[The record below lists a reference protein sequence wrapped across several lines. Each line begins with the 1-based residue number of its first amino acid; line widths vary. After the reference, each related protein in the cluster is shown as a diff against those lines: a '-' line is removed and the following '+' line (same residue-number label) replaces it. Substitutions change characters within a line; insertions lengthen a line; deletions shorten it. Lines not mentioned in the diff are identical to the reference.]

1 MISNVNLTST
11 AIVNTINAFR
21 LGREAEANEGFI
33 EIIDRMGQLLPTIP
47 QNALAKLAVLMQQ
60 TLEAQKRQDHI
71 GVADLLEY
79 ELLYTLRTS
88 GLLID

>member
-1 MISNVNLTST
+1 MISNASLART
-11 AIVNTINAFR
+11 AIVNTISAFR

-33 EIIDRMGQLLPTIP
+33 EIIDKMGRLLPTIP
-47 QNALAKLAVLMQQ
+47 QTALADLATLMQKTLDAQ
-60 TLEAQKRQDHI
+60 TRQDHI

-79 ELLYTLRTS
+79 ELLYTLRTT

>member
-1 MISNVNLTST
+1 M
-11 AIVNTINAFR
+11 NTINAFR

-33 EIIDRMGQLLPTIP
+33 EIIDRMGRLLPTIP
-47 QNALAKLAVLMQQ
+47 QNALSELAVLMQK

-79 ELLYTLRTS
+79 ELLYTLRTT